1 MYELNNK
8 IIQLPINYSFQVGND
23 RIEINNPTV
32 NIQSAIVKVSDL
44 YAKISG
50 SITGISAYIP
60 SLNITIND
68 NNQVL
73 VKDFEIKII
82 PANKLAVYSVI
93 IQLPDGKEFKLSGA
107 RISLDQAV
115 KLFDEIMD
123 RLKDSLP
130 LYLNLALDLFQR
142 SDVQE
147 LLKSDKF
154 REFANK
160 VASYLAQNPLISK
173 YVLNAND
180 ILQEQGI
187 LALAKV
193 LLSNRSTIENQIR
206 NLAGKSYKVGN
217 MGYEHHGHHGYHMNN
232 MNCIDLPNGKLCF
245 IPDK

>member
-1 MYELNNK
+1 MYELKNK

-93 IQLPDGKEFKLSGA
+93 IQLPNGKEFKLSGA

-180 ILQEQGI
+180 ILQEQGV
-187 LALAKV
+187 LALAQV

-206 NLAGKSYKVGN
+206 NLVGKSYRVGN
-217 MGYEHHGHHGYHMNN
+217 MGYEHHMNN
-232 MNCIDLPNGKLCF
+232 MSCIDLPNGKLCF